1 MIFVRSDLEN
11 VSKQASTP
19 RYEEQANEE
28 NVDVD
33 LGNVLG
39 ECAEDK

>member
-1 MIFVRSDLEN
+1 MIFVWGDLKN
-11 VSKQASTP
+11 VCKQASTP
-19 RYEEQANEE
+19 RYEEQADEE